1 MFPVHCNIHKAKI
14 ADLLIENAQI
24 KGMYHMSQMS
34 YSFHVGRFQDPLQ
47 ITKLTGT
54 QASYTVG

>member
-1 MFPVHCNIHKAKI
+1 MFPVRCNIHKVKMA
-14 ADLLIENAQI
+14 ALLIEKAQI
-24 KGMYHMSQMS
+24 KEMYHMSQMS

-47 ITKLTGT
+47 ITKLTDI